1 MISTAATVYLAP
13 ILSFISFILVIIA
26 YVAPTIILHS
36 QVALLVVSPLLELSD
51 PSSSNEI
58 DGPTVFLGLLGSCS
72 RPNNNGPVTCTP
84 STVSP
89 TYDLSVLPK
98 NAPDLH
104 TAPPAATPVF
114 IAIAIA
120 LSALF
125 LIIFT
130 LVSLRDKL
138 GPKLSAGMDR
148 PMFHSASAWLGLL
161 SFMIGKSYLRLTS
174 FLVVR
179 IWFGNAVD
187 DFNRSIQEAGSNGP
201 QLIAATG
208 NGFTMVWVAYAF
220 YAVSVIS
227 ALTRQ
232 HVTFGG
238 RTGMGGFPRWTIPPF
253 PRRAIPPFP
262 RLSPRPFNLPT
273 HT

>member
-1 MISTAATVYLAP
+1 MISNLSTAATLYLAP
-13 ILSFISFILVIIA
+13 VLSLTSFILVLFA

-36 QVALLVVSPLLELSD
+36 RVALLVVSPSLELSD

-98 NAPDLH
+98 NAPDLL
-104 TAPPAATPVF
+104 TAPTATTPVF

-138 GPKLSAGMDR
+138 GPKLSAMMDR
-148 PMFHSASAWLGLL
+148 PTFHRASAWLGLL
-161 SFMIGKSYLRLTS
+161 SFMIGLTS

-179 IWFGNAVD
+179 MWFGKAVE

-208 NGFTMVWVAYAF
+208 NGFTMAWVAYAF
-220 YAVSVIS
+220 YAVSVIC
-227 ALTRQ
+227 ALARL
-232 HVTFGG
+232 HVTSGG
-238 RTGMGGFPRWTIPPF
+238 KY
-253 PRRAIPPFP
+253 
-262 RLSPRPFNLPT
+262 
-273 HT
+273 